1 MKKISKILLMLSG
14 VVLGAGLQSC
24 ISEEPFDSGRDA
36 SLTFRAEVKSDVI
49 TRAAN
54 VTNNAEL
61 REKCV
66 VYIESS
72 KGVIRKF
79 IGLDNIPA
87 APLSLK
93 QGHYVAE
100 GWTGDSV
107 SASFDKK
114 FYRGYQG
121 FELEAGENKEVKLT
135 CNIANVITSVNPA
148 VLDLNAKHVEVT
160 FSHSRGSL
168 AFNEE
173 NIADGKGYFMMPS
186 TDSDLLYKV
195 VVEKNDGSTIEREGK
210 IEGVE
215 RAHEYVMNITADEGE
230 NTLGGGLIRITIED
244 IPVIEDVVEI
254 YGRPTIMGEGFDLAS
269 QIVGDPAAAPG
280 TSKAFTD
287 KVVYIRAYDGISKA
301 VLTFG
306 QGFDSFLGT
315 GSSSVDLINPEGIT
329 RAHLEDLGIVWDG
342 PVMRAEESSEKTLQ
356 EMRVTFKK
364 SFFDNLAENPEEY
377 QLEINVL
384 DEQKPQSKYQ
394 VMTLRIANTE
404 DAVEVKAPVETIDAP
419 NPETDPMGILA
430 HTATLQGIVK
440 DDAATDYGIRYR
452 KLGDSEWIKI
462 PANQTRASA
471 GLRYSVTLTGL
482 ESGTTYEYKAY
493 EANYDNCAVLRF
505 TTEGEFSLP
514 NASFEEWSTYSAS
527 TMLGTKNVALP
538 WAEGNKDKSF
548 WGSGNEGSATA
559 NLTLTDKSADMLHS
573 GSYSARLESKSALG
587 VLAAGNI
594 FIGQYVKTDGTNG
607 VLSVGREYNG
617 SHPSKL
623 KVWVNY
629 RPGNGV
635 TVKDSNKEFLPE
647 NFAGGSD
654 HGQIYVALATEPI
667 EIRTN
672 PSNRKV
678 FDVDDPVVLGYGEV
692 TWTSAFG
699 PDGGLAEVE
708 IPITYFEQAKTKK
721 ATHLVVV
728 VSASKYGDYFSGAAG
743 SVMYLDDFEL
753 VYEN

>member
-1 MKKISKILLMLSG
+1 MKKISKILLILSG
-14 VVLGAGLQSC
+14 AVLGSGLQSC
-24 ISEEPFDSGRDA
+24 NLEEPFDSGKEA
-36 SLTFRAEVKSDVI
+36 SLRLKAEIRTDVV
-49 TRAAN
+49 TRATN
-54 VTNNAEL
+54 VTDNADL

-66 VYIESS
+66 VYVESS

-93 QGHYVAE
+93 QGHYVVE

-107 SASFDKK
+107 SASYDKK

-121 FELEAGENKEVKLT
+121 FELEAGENKEVQLI
-135 CNIANVITSVNPA
+135 CNIANVITSVNPT
-148 VLDLNAKHVEVT
+148 VLDLDVKHIEVT
-160 FSHSRGSL
+160 FSHSRGNL
-168 AFNEE
+168 AFTED
-173 NIADGKGYFMMPS
+173 NIVTDKGYFMMPS
-186 TDSDLLYKV
+186 TDSDLQYKV
-195 VVEKNDGSTIEREGK
+195 TIEKNDGTFVEREGK
-210 IEGVE
+210 IKGVE
-215 RAHEYVMNITADEGE
+215 RAHEYVMTITSEAGE

-269 QIVGDPAAAPG
+269 QIVGDRKAAAG
-280 TSKAFTD
+280 SSKAFTD
-287 KVVYIRAYDGISKA
+287 KVVYMRAYDGISKA
-301 VLTFG
+301 TLTFG
-306 QGFDSFLGT
+306 QGFDNFLGT
-315 GSSSVDLINPEGIT
+315 GSASVDLINPEGIT
-329 RAHLEDLGIVWDG
+329 RADLEALGIVWDG
-342 PVMRAEESSEKTLQ
+342 PLLRADDSSEKPMQ
-356 EMRVTFKK
+356 EMRVIFKK
-364 SFFDNLAENPEEY
+364 SFFDSLVESPEEY
-377 QLEINVL
+377 QVVINVL
-384 DEQKPQSKYQ
+384 DEQKPDSKYQ
-394 VMTLRIANTE
+394 EMTLRIANTDE
-404 DAVEVKAPVETIDAP
+404 AVEVKAPVETIDAP
-419 NPETDPMGILA
+419 DPETDPMGILA

-440 DDAATDYGIRYR
+440 DDGATDYGIRYR
-452 KLGDSEWIKI
+452 KLGDTEWIEV

-471 GLRYSVTLTGL
+471 GSRYSVTLTGL

-493 EANYDNCAVLRF
+493 EASYDNCAVVRF
-505 TTEGEFSLP
+505 TTEGEFAIP
-514 NASFEEWSTYSAS
+514 NASFEEWSTYRAS
-527 TMLGTKNVALP
+527 TMLGTKDVTLP
-538 WAEGNKDKSF
+538 WSVGDKDKSF

-559 NLTLTDKSADMLHS
+559 NMTLTNKSTDMRHS
-573 GSYSARLESKSALG
+573 GTYSARLESKSALG

-607 VLSVGREYNG
+607 VLSIGREYNG
-617 SHPSKL
+617 SHPTKL
-623 KVWVNY
+623 KVWANY
-629 RPGNGV
+629 RPGSGV
-635 TVKDSNKEFLPE
+635 SVKDGNQEFVPE

-654 HGQIYVALATEPI
+654 HGQIYVALASEPI

-678 FDVDDPVVLGYGEV
+678 FNVGDPVVLGYGEV
-692 TWTSAFG
+692 TWTSGFG

-708 IPITYFEQAKTKK
+708 IPITYFERAKAQK